1 MTKKKGNASK
11 EAAELIARFCDGYA
25 IGDMMVGEAEEIFDR
40 LCDLADEALPC
51 IVNRLESRD
60 ADERRAAI
68 TLLSELDDPRAIT
81 PLRRMLSG
89 PEADEDDKIAIIV
102 ALGELGSPVD
112 EATLHRAIPDV
123 DGLLQGAMDH
133 VLEVIEDPAQA
144 EIFLGAMQQQ
154 PPEMQAVYV
163 QGFLGELDDRRLLM
177 LFAAL
182 LHSEHDEVVLA
193 AVDAIERLKEPAAI
207 PLLEERGQYDP
218 SPQVRH
224 AAGNAALRLQAR
236 IGDKMSQ
243 PWQIPSP
250 LLVHCLLSTA
260 DGDGGQVLLMARE
273 HPEGG
278 LWMLDVMFNDHQG
291 IKDSFTGILDE
302 EELQE
307 MLFAFEPIDFVDV
320 GLERARAEVMRAYQ
334 VTLDAGRRLPPPFVM
349 WRSWLEGED
358 SRAVEEFPL
367 PSLDPAR
374 RDEFLAECG
383 DLLDLDEF
391 ESWFFNPDQ
400 VEEFVPRYRKLC
412 KKGQARLGEPA
423 YEALLDEAIEAVVD
437 EEWQHLLPGRL
448 RRQAWLLAQL
458 YEDDYVSLWALAAAA
473 ALEEGVLVEH
483 PLLRGMMDASFFN
496 AAGE

>member
-1 MTKKKGNASK
+1 MTKKKGSASA
-11 EAAELIARFCDGYA
+11 EAAGLVAWFCDGYA
-25 IGDMMVGEAEEIFDR
+25 TGEMMVGEAEEIFDR
-40 LCDLADEALPC
+40 LRGLADEALPC
-51 IVNRLESRD
+51 IVKRLESQD
-60 ADERRAAI
+60 AEERRAAI
-68 TLLSELDDPRAIT
+68 TLLSELGDPRAVA

-89 PEADEDDKIAIIV
+89 PEADEDNKVAIIV

-112 EATLHRAIPDV
+112 EATLRRAIPDV

-154 PPEMQAVYV
+154 PLEMQAVYV
-163 QGFLGELDDRRLLM
+163 QGFLGGLEDRRLLM

-207 PLLEERGQYDP
+207 SLLEERGQYDP

-236 IGDKMSQ
+236 IGDKTPQ

-250 LLVHCLLSTA
+250 PLVHCLLSTI

-320 GLERARAEVMRAYQ
+320 SLERARAEVTQAYQ
-334 VTLDAGRRLPPPFVM
+334 VTLDADRRLPPPFVM
-349 WRSWLEGED
+349 WRSWLEWED
-358 SRAVEEFPL
+358 PRALEEFSL

-374 RDEFLAECG
+374 RDGFLAECG

-400 VEEFVPRYRKLC
+400 VEKFVSRYRKLR
-412 KKGQARLGEPA
+412 KKDQAESGEPA
-423 YEALLDEAIEAVVD
+423 YEALLDEAIRVVVD

-458 YEDDYVSLWALAAAA
+458 YEDDYVPLWALAAAA
-473 ALEEGVLVEH
+473 ALEEGTVVEH

-496 AAGE
+496 AAG